1 MAWLGVVALAAGA
14 SAGCG
19 SSDDF
24 GDPWLTEAEFEFGEA
39 AAGGGEAAFGQI
51 GAVRVLE
58 NGERVLVVEPSAL
71 RVTIWTPDGTLVRE
85 VGGGGE
91 GPGQFSGPLFVEVHR
106 DGFRARDSRR
116 YTSFAS
122 DGTLLDT
129 VPFPPATLHHNG
141 FRLGTHALLGDGSFL
156 AVPQIPATAVVGF
169 GGFEPIVDVPILHV
183 RAEGD
188 EWATST
194 IAMLDSRNR
203 YLSIAPQGTPFEE
216 RGIRM
221 AQFFGDFDLTWFDP
235 GAGSVVVLR
244 RNMPEGAVE
253 LIEIDAAGDTLW
265 SRRVS
270 PSPVPLDRDRLAT
283 FIDDVAE
290 RYAAVP
296 GAGGG
301 EATPVQVIRDAI
313 EEAVHAPDPL
323 PGATRVLGSA
333 SGEIWF
339 EGYPTRDSLS
349 VWHAIRRDD
358 MRGRRVLLPPGFRA
372 MDATDSHVWGVRT
385 DEHGVNRVVG
395 RRLTPPQRGGR

>member
-39 AAGGGEAAFGQI
+39 AGGGEAAFGQI
-51 GAVRVLE
+51 GAVRVME

-106 DGFRARDSRR
+106 DGFHARDSRR

-156 AVPQIPATAVVGF
+156 AVPQIPATAV
-169 GGFEPIVDVPILHV
+169 
-183 RAEGD
+183 GD
-188 EWATST
+188 
-194 IAMLDSRNR
+194 
-203 YLSIAPQGTPFEE
+203 P
-216 RGIRM
+216 
-221 AQFFGDFDLTWFDP
+221 
-235 GAGSVVVLR
+235 
-244 RNMPEGAVE
+244 
-253 LIEIDAAGDTLW
+253 LW

-270 PSPVPLDRDRLAT
+270 PSPVPLDPDRLAT
-283 FIDDVAE
+283 FIDDVAQ

-301 EATPVQVIRDAI
+301 EAAPVQVIRDAI
-313 EEAVHAPDPL
+313 EEVVHAPDPL
-323 PGATRVLGSA
+323 PGAARVLGSA

-372 MDATDSHVWGVRT
+372 MDATDTHVWGVRT
-385 DEHGVNRVVG
+385 DERGVQHVVG
-395 RRLTPPQRGGR
+395 RRLVAERGGGR